1 MTSERLFR
9 LLLHAYPA
17 HFRERYAAEMTEYF
31 LVRLDRARTRRVPFA
46 MMRFWMRT
54 ITDIAATARAERASE
69 TPQDYHSEGDPAM
82 TSFLL
87 DLRYAARR
95 LRRTPL
101 FTICAVLMLALGIG
115 LNAAVF
121 NLVDTLA
128 FRPPPFENPDAIV
141 HIYQDSD
148 EGEPNSTSYPAYR
161 DIARETGIFSAVA
174 ASSDASASWENADVP
189 TPVAI
194 EYVTASYFPVLGL
207 RPSRGRWLSP
217 EHDNVGEEMVA
228 VVSHRSW
235 RTRMGSDPGV
245 IGRTIRINGHPVTV
259 IGVGPESF
267 NGEAGALLVDFWLS
281 ISATP
286 TGGPYRVTNLERDQD
301 HWYQVQARLASGVSV
316 ERAQEAMN
324 VLALRHAEE
333 RPEINRGRDIT
344 VFALDDVRF
353 HPEADGTIRLA
364 ATILLVI
371 AGLVLLLACT
381 NLANLLLVRG
391 IARAPEMAVRVA
403 LGAGRSRIA
412 RLLLLEAIVLSV
424 LGGAAGLVVGAWA
437 TRLIPLLPLPIPGGG
452 LDSGFDA
459 RMVVF
464 GVVLTLVTG
473 VLFGLLPALRSA
485 RPDVAM
491 VLRDE
496 GPGRSA
502 GRGTSVLRGALV
514 TVQVALSVVLVVG
527 AGLLARSFVNSRTV
541 NVGVDAER
549 IAMLA
554 TNLQQGGVTSE
565 ETAAVVAQ
573 LLERVEGLP
582 GVERAA
588 ITTRLPVQNGGST
601 TQVVE
606 GYEPAAGTGSVEI
619 DFADVSRGY
628 FETMGIRLI
637 AGRLFGVQDT
647 PDAPRAIV
655 VSETAARTFWGSTE
669 RAIGGRIRPQGA
681 VNSWREVVGVVS
693 DVRVQSIQEPPT
705 PMMYF
710 SSEQWPASSFA
721 LVARTEGDPSALAN
735 SLRSVVREVRPALPV
750 TRLGTMEG
758 HLSDALAGLRTAAA
772 MMGGFSLLAILL
784 ASLGVYAVVSF
795 SVERR
800 SQEIGIRAALGATRT
815 RIVKMV
821 VGESLVVVGVGLV
834 VGFGL
839 AVLVTQGLRGML
851 YGVGAIDVPT
861 FGGAAVILLI
871 AAGAAAMVPAMRGAR
886 ANPVDVLRGH

>member
-1 MTSERLFR
+1 MTAERIFS
-9 LLLHAYPA
+9 LLLRAYPA
-17 HFRERYAAEMTEYF
+17 HFRERYGEEMTEYF
-31 LVRLDRARTRRVPFA
+31 LVQLARARARPAPFTVL
-46 MMRFWMRT
+46 RFWLRT
-54 ITDIAATARAERASE
+54 ILDIAATARAERAGE
-69 TPQDYHSEGDPAM
+69 APQDYHSEGDPAV
-82 TSFLL
+82 TSILL

-101 FTICAVLMLALGIG
+101 FTACAILMLALGIG

-128 FRPPPFENPDAIV
+128 FRPPPFENPAAIV

-161 DIARETGIFSAVA
+161 DIARETEIFRAVA
-174 ASSDASASWENADVP
+174 ASSDGSATWEQGDVP

-228 VVSHRSW
+228 VVTHRTW
-235 RTRMGSDPGV
+235 RTKMGSDPDV
-245 IGRTIRINGHPVTV
+245 VGRVIRINGQPVTV
-259 IGVGPESF
+259 IGVGPETF

-301 HWYQVQARLASGVSV
+301 HWYQVQARLAPGVSV
-316 ERAQEAMN
+316 ERAQTAMTL
-324 VLALRHAEE
+324 LAQQHAEE

-344 VFALDDVRF
+344 VFELDEVRF
-353 HPEADGTIRLA
+353 HPEVDGMIRMA
-364 ATILLVI
+364 STVLLVV
-371 AGLVLLLACT
+371 AGLILLLACT

-403 LGAGRSRIA
+403 LGAGRSRVA
-412 RLLLLEAIVLSV
+412 RLLLLEAMLLSV
-424 LGGAAGLVVGAWA
+424 LGGAAGILAGAWA

-464 GVVLTLVTG
+464 GIVVTLVTG

-485 RPDVAM
+485 RPDVAL

-502 GRGTSVLRGALV
+502 GRRTSVLRGALV
-514 TVQVALSVVLVVG
+514 TVQVALSVVLVIG
-527 AGLLARSFVNSRTV
+527 AGLLARSFVNSKTV
-541 NVGVDAER
+541 NVGVDADR
-549 IAMLA
+549 VAVVA
-554 TNLQQGGVTSE
+554 TNLQQGGVTTE
-565 ETAAVVAQ
+565 EMQAVVTQ
-573 LLERVEGLP
+573 LLERVEALP

-601 TQVVE
+601 TQVVD
-606 GYEPAAGTGSVEI
+606 GYQPAAGTGSVEI

-628 FETMGIRLI
+628 FETMGIRLV
-637 AGRLFGVQDT
+637 AGRLFGVQDA
-647 PDAPRAIV
+647 PGAPRVIV
-655 VSETAARTFWGSTE
+655 VSETAARTFFGSTE
-669 RAIGGRIRPQGA
+669 RAIGGRIRPQGN
-681 VNSWREVVGVVS
+681 VNAWREVVGVVS
-693 DVRVQSIQEPPT
+693 DVKVESIQEPPT

-710 SSEQWPASSFA
+710 SADQWAVSSFA
-721 LVARTEGDPSALAN
+721 IVARTDGDPSAMAN
-735 SLRSVVREVRPALPV
+735 SLRGVVREVRATLPV
-750 TRLGTMEG
+750 TRLGTMES
-758 HLSDALAGLRTAAA
+758 HLSEAIAGLRTAAA
-772 MMGGFSLLAILL
+772 MMGGFSLLAVLL

-800 SQEIGIRAALGATRT
+800 SQEIGIRAALGASRS
-815 RIVKMV
+815 RLVRMV
-821 VGESLVVVGVGLV
+821 VGESLVVVGIGLG

-839 AVLVTQGLRGML
+839 AVLGTQGLQGLL

-861 FGGAAVILLI
+861 F
-871 AAGAAAMVPAMRGAR
+871 AGAAMLLVLAAGLAAFVPAVRGAR